1 MLKVHKNNRPT
12 LTSRDQKIIVVTMIT
27 KRSSTAKAPQLSTQ
41 TTSDDNDKYVRHGVN
56 TKRVRYAFLA
66 VVIMLCL
73 AAARVAI
80 FFDADSESLRPIK
93 LKIPTTESI
102 PPCEAQPWKQ
112 NEDMRGK
119 CPGDLK
125 PFVSATTISDCATT
139 CCSRAECITWQF
151 RKDTGCLQGGDVRLG
166 MEKDGVSAW
175 CSDHPPQRWQGQYL
189 YKKGGSDEDNAP
201 IRKKGC
207 DAATWNPSEQ
217 VGQCFGLG
225 DVKTDAS
232 GSAEECR
239 DACCKDDKCRA
250 WQWNKELGCF
260 YSSHMHGCQGEGDP
274 IQFEPFVG
282 RRKLLQNRK
291 YTDNEGKPWTMTL

>member
-1 MLKVHKNNRPT
+1 M
-12 LTSRDQKIIVVTMIT
+12 M
-27 KRSSTAKAPQLSTQ
+27 KRSTYRKEPHQSTQ
-41 TTSDDNDKYVRHGVN
+41 ICTDDTDKYVKHEVDLR
-56 TKRVRYAFLA
+56 KLRLAFLSFM
-66 VVIMLCL
+66 VMLCV
-73 AAARVAI
+73 AAARLGNI
-80 FFDADSESLRPIK
+80 FDSDKSKIRPIK
-93 LKIPTTESI
+93 MVVSTTESI
-102 PPCEAQPWKQ
+102 PACETIPWKP

-125 PFVSATTISDCATT
+125 PFASATTISECAST
-139 CCSRAECITWQF
+139 CCADPKCITWQY

-189 YKKGGSDEDNAP
+189 YIKGGNDEENDP

-207 DAATWNPSEQ
+207 DASTWNPNEQ

-225 DVKTDAS
+225 DVKKDAS

-239 DACCKDDKCRA
+239 DACCKDEKYRA

-260 YSSHMHGCQGEGDP
+260 YSSHMHGCQGDGDP
-274 IQFEPFVG
+274 IQFEPFIG
-282 RRKLLQNRK
+282 RRKLLKNRK
-291 YTDNEGKPWTMTL
+291 YIDVSGKPWVMTL